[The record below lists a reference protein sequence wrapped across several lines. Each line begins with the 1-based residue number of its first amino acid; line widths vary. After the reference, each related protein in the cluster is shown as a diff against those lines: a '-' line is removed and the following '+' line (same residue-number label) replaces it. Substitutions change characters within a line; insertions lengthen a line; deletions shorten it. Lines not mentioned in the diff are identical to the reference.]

1 MLGWINISI
10 EAFIVEAFGRDR
22 WEQVIKAAGVETN
35 WVSTCPYSDKVTYE

>member
-10 EAFIVEAFGRDR
+10 EAFITDVFGREK
-22 WEQVIKAAGVETN
+22 WEQVVKTAAVETN